1 MSDLKSRIQSWEEGD
16 AYITTDFATLKE
28 EFNLTHA
35 FLNPKEDRNS
45 ALKAGDELILRI
57 SPSFANRAKGVS
69 KKFIDLLSS
78 EELTIRPNT
87 SDRPGI
93 GTIVH
98 QDLIEL

>member
-1 MSDLKSRIQSWEEGD
+1 MSDLKQALAIWEEGD
-16 AYITTDFATLKE
+16 PYITTDFATLKE

-57 SPSFANRAKGVS
+57 SPTFANRAKGVS

-78 EELTIRPNT
+78 EELTIKPNT